1 MFGIIF
7 IKKRNKLLAQ
17 LKKELRLF
25 HKKLQ
30 ISLINLTIIIII
42 TLNTMFHIFKQESI
56 LSLTQLLQLPQPQIL
71 NNQAKLIAK
80 YWVKIYN

>member
-7 IKKRNKLLAQ
+7 IKRRNKLLAQ

-56 LSLTQLLQLPQPQIL
+56 L
-71 NNQAKLIAK
+71 
-80 YWVKIYN
+80 